1 MGKIKKG
8 KFRKAVFIVVY
19 SKHNSRIRYLILK
32 RKLHW
37 KGWEF
42 PKGGVKLAETK
53 RMAVKREMK
62 EETGLKILNMKKFNF
77 SGKYKYDKK
86 YPNRGRFTGQTFYL
100 YAVKTRG
107 KDARLDKLEHSDFK
121 WVDFNEAMKKIT
133 WENQRKSLNIVNL
146 WVKTR

>member
-1 MGKIKKG
+1 MEKM

-19 SKHNSRIRYLILK
+19 SKHNSRTRYLILK

-53 RMAVKREMK
+53 RMAVRRETK
-62 EETGLKILNMKKFNF
+62 EETGLKILGIKKFNF
-77 SGKYKYDKK
+77 AGKYKYDKK
-86 YPNRGRFTGQTFYL
+86 YSDRRRFIGQTFYL
-100 YAVKTRG
+100 YAVETRG

-121 WVDFNEAMKKIT
+121 WMDFNEAMKRLT
-133 WENQRKSLNIVNL
+133 WEDQRKSLNIVNL

>member
-1 MGKIKKG
+1 MKKG

-19 SKHNSRIRYLILK
+19 SKHNGRIKYLILK

-42 PKGGVKLAETK
+42 PKGGRRIAETRK
-53 RMAVKREMK
+53 MAVKREMK
-62 EETGLKILNMKKFNF
+62 EETGLKILKMKKFNY

-86 YPNRGRFTGQTFYL
+86 CPHRNGAIGQTFSL
-100 YAVKTRG
+100 YAIETRM
-107 KDARLDKLEHSDFK
+107 KDAKLDRLEHSDFK
-121 WVDFNEAMKKIT
+121 WVDFNEAMKKLT

-146 WVKTR
+146 WIKTR